1 MLIVF
6 ALLFLSVRSLKA
18 AVQDRGKWAS
28 LAINVDT
35 SLSEFFSEWTFL
47 FSIFHHHAKVTPAS
61 LVETVC
67 GVDQMNHFAQEET
80 HPGLENKICPGFK
93 NQGGLRRVVL
103 LTRYQSSLI
112 SPLMAG
118 IWDLT
123 WEWFL
128 SEQLL

>member
-6 ALLFLSVRSLKA
+6 ALLFLSVRSLKAA

-47 FSIFHHHAKVTPAS
+47 FSIFHHDAKVTPAS

-93 NQGGLRRVVL
+93 NQGDCVVL
-103 LTRYQSSLI
+103 S
-112 SPLMAG
+112 
-118 IWDLT
+118 
-123 WEWFL
+123 F
-128 SEQLL
+128 